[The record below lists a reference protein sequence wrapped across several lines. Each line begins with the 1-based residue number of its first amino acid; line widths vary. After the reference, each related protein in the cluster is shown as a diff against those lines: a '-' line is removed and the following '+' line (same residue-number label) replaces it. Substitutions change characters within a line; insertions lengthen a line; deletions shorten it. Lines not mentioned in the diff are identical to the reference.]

1 MHIYINI
8 LQGAVTVPATLSTK
22 TVRGGAGAKAAR
34 RIESEMPPAFEM
46 GPDGTS
52 ERSAGREQS
61 LKLSEKGSVA
71 LEVRVGRVRERGRVA
86 GEGGR
91 GMWRVMA
98 ARCEEASRKAISK
111 AGPRDA
117 PPEAIERSVW
127 CRRAFDG
134 TGSTTSVTVS
144 TPATPRF
151 QMFSVGRV
159 RSRRGELHTY
169 IYINIHIHIYMYI
182 YVYIHTCIYIYI

>member
-1 MHIYINI
+1 M
-8 LQGAVTVPATLSTK
+8 PATLSKETA
-22 TVRGGAGAKAAR
+22 RGGAGVKAAR
-34 RIESEMPPAFEM
+34 RIESEMPPAFDM

-52 ERSAGREQS
+52 ERRAATEQS

-71 LEVRVGRVRERGRVA
+71 LEVRVGRVRARGRVA

-98 ARCEEASRKAISK
+98 ARCEEASRKISK

-117 PPEAIERSVW
+117 PPEPIERSVW
-127 CRRAFDG
+127 FRRAFDG

-169 IYINIHIHIYMYI
+169 THIDIYRCSYI
-182 YVYIHTCIYIYI
+182 YVYICIYTYMYIHINIYV